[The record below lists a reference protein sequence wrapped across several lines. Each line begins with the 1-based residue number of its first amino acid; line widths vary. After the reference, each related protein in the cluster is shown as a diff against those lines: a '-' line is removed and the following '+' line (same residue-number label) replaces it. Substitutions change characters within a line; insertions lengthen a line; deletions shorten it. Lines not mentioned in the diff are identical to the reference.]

1 MVSRHPRIFK
11 LLRSAPFTKYPRPY
25 WYNEFGIDGDAAAKS
40 LGPKLDVFSEHMSV
54 RTGLQVADVEVK
66 TYFLWILQ
74 FLCWLYFPRFVQTN
88 MSSAMVARVQTQFSQ
103 RRIDSSFSDV
113 KRSYLNTSGHYVI
126 NITVKNSY

>member
-54 RTGLQVADVEVK
+54 RTGLQVADVE
-66 TYFLWILQ
+66 
-74 FLCWLYFPRFVQTN
+74 TN